1 MKIDHNSEIIS
12 IRSRLPVIPLRD
24 VVVFP
29 HMIYPLLIGRNF
41 TISALQE
48 AMTKDKQIL
57 LVAQREAS
65 VDKPEPED
73 LYEVGVVARVL
84 QVMKMPN
91 GTFKVLVEG
100 LIRAEVKTMS
110 KTGGY
115 FLANCHVE
123 PQDDNSSDRELE
135 ALSRA
140 VMDQFTDYVK
150 LNRRV
155 PDEVVVS
162 LASIKGYR
170 QKADTIAAHILHKI
184 ETKQRVL
191 EATEIN
197 DQLLILSE
205 ILKEENEILKIEQK
219 IDVTV
224 RESMSKSQR
233 EFYLQQQLKA
243 IKDELGQ
250 FDEPS
255 AEVDDLYAKLESY
268 DYPAAVKTKAEEEI
282 KKLSKMHPYSAES
295 GVVRS
300 YLEWLLSIPWNRQTK
315 EESNFKKVK
324 AILDG
329 DHYGLEKAKSR
340 ILEHLAVIRLAGKV
354 KGPILCLVGPPGVGK
369 TSIGRSIARSMSRK
383 FVRVSLGG
391 VHDEAEIRGHRRT
404 YIGAMP
410 GRIIQ
415 SMKKAGSSNPVFLL
429 DEVDKIGKDFRGDP
443 ASALLEVLDPEQN
456 NTFTDNYLEVEYDLS
471 ETLFITTANAIA
483 TVPPALRDRME
494 IIRLPGYLDFEKAAI
509 AKDFLLPKLTRELG
523 LKKVIVEFKD
533 DALLE
538 VIRRH
543 TREAGVRELERQ
555 MSAILRKLAVDMASG
570 KRVSKLTVTRAKVSK
585 LLGAPKYTDTNI
597 KTAPTTGYAVGL
609 AWTELGGE
617 VLPVEVAPMKGKAKL
632 TMTGSLGDVMRES
645 ATAALS
651 YIRKNAKQ
659 FALDENFFENIELHI
674 HIPEGAV
681 PKDGPSA
688 GVTLLTALL
697 SSLTGIPV
705 RTDIAMT
712 GEITLIGDV
721 LPVGG
726 LNEKLLAAKRLGIT
740 EIIVPEKNRKDIDEL
755 QPALLDGLTLHFVRR
770 AKDVLVLAMAESPFV
785 KSRSG
790 RHSGSPY
797 TVEYGHSAQ

>member
-12 IRSRLPVIPLRD
+12 VRSKLPVIPLRD

-65 VDKPEPED
+65 VDKPEPDD
-73 LYEVGVVARVL
+73 LYIVGVVAGVL

-100 LIRAEVKTMS
+100 LIRATVKSMS

-115 FLANCHVE
+115 FLANCQIDSPDE
-123 PQDDNSSDRELE
+123 KYTDRGLE
-135 ALSRA
+135 ALSRT

-162 LASIKGYR
+162 LASIKGYQ
-170 QKADTIAAHILHKI
+170 QKADTIAAHILQKI

-191 EATEIN
+191 EAPTVNE
-197 DQLLILSE
+197 QLLILSE

-268 DYPAAVKTKAEEEI
+268 DYPAAVKAKAEEEI

-300 YLEWLLSIPWNRQTK
+300 YLEWLLGIPWNQHTK

-369 TSIGRSIARSMSRK
+369 TSIGRSIARAMSRK
-383 FVRVSLGG
+383 FVRISLGG
-391 VHDEAEIRGHRRT
+391 VHDEAEVRGHRRT

-415 SMKKAGSSNPVFLL
+415 SMKKATSSNPVFLL
-429 DEVDKIGKDFRGDP
+429 DEIDKIGKDFRGDP

-471 ETLFITTANAIA
+471 DTLFITTANTIA

-494 IIRLPGYLDFEKAAI
+494 IIRLPGYLDFEKMAI
-509 AKDFLLPKLTRELG
+509 AKDFLLPKLIKDLG
-523 LKKVIVEFKD
+523 LKGVAIQFKD

-538 VIRRH
+538 VIRSY

-555 MSAILRKLAVDMASG
+555 MSAVLRKLAVDMASG
-570 KRVSKLTVTRAKVSK
+570 KRVSSLTITRAKVLK

-597 KTAPTTGYAVGL
+597 KSNPTIGYAVGL
-609 AWTELGGE
+609 AWTEMGGE
-617 VLPVEVAPMKGKAKL
+617 VLPVEVATMKGKAKL

-651 YIRKNAKQ
+651 FIRKNATL
-659 FALDENFFENIELHI
+659 FALNENFFEELELHI

-688 GVTLLTALL
+688 GITLLTALV
-697 SSLTGIPV
+697 SSLTGIAV

-721 LPVGG
+721 LPIGG

-740 EIIVPEKNRKDIDEL
+740 EVIVPEKNRKDVNEL
-755 QPALLDGLTLHFVRR
+755 QSALLEGLTLHYV
-770 AKDVLVLAMAESPFV
+770 KQVKEVLALAMTESPFV
-785 KSRSG
+785 KARNS
-790 RHSGSPY
+790 RHSGSAY
-797 TVEYGHSAQ
+797 SVEYGRSVR